1 MVVDTITF
9 GAPVV
14 DPTLAI
20 ISLGQG
26 GITANFTF
34 TPSEPFTI
42 EGGGASAN
50 FGGSSI
56 FTGSG
61 CPVDAVCGQEG
72 SGVVQFNGTFT
83 SISWTNPVFE
93 NYYAI
98 TFGAAGLAGTGT
110 VPEPASTVLLGT
122 GIVGLIA
129 LRRKNHR

>member
-1 MVVDTITF
+1 MVDTITF

-14 DPTLAI
+14 DPILAI

-34 TPSEPFTI
+34 TASEPFTI
-42 EGGGASAN
+42 EGGGPSAN

-56 FTGSG
+56 FTGAG

-98 TFGAAGLAGTGT
+98 TFGAAGLSGTA
-110 VPEPASTVLLGT
+110 VPEPSSIALLGA
-122 GIVGLIA
+122 GIAGLIA
-129 LRRKNHR
+129 LRRKIRR